1 MVKNPPANAGDKRQ
15 GFNPWEDPLEGGMAT
30 HSSFLARRIASTE
43 EAGGLQSMGHRELD
57 TPKVTEHARR

>member
-1 MVKNPPANAGDKRQ
+1 MQETRDK
-15 GFNPWEDPLEGGMAT
+15 GSIPGKIMAT

-43 EAGGLQSMGHRELD
+43 EAGGLQSMGRRELD